1 MEKITTNIALLA
13 GLLNTQ
19 IIVPGK
25 KNLPTFNHQFSTPK
39 FFAMALEMVDDPQD
53 QQDYNDNSGGGRSGG
68 RGGGGGGMLAFLP
81 LLFALFKGGGGKGKM
96 LILLLL
102 AGGAYFLMK
111 SDGCSGGGGL
121 TDAISQFATGGIL
134 DPNQFKK
141 ASVYEALED
150 NDTKNPL
157 PEAVSLERFAPS
169 RQNQGQ
175 QGSCVAWSS
184 AYAARTIIESASTAA
199 DPNSIAYSPA
209 FLYNQIGL
217 DGCQGSYLIRAMEFM
232 TNKGSVPYN
241 QFPYDESDCSRQ
253 PSGQLS
259 GEALQHRMHGF
270 NRLTESDAPN
280 GINLRAIKE
289 HLAKDAP
296 VVIGMMVGGSFMQD
310 MVGQKVWHPTDD
322 DYRQMGFGGHAMCV
336 VGYDDR
342 LEGGA
347 FQIMNSW
354 GPEWGEN
361 GIGYVRYGDFK
372 EFVREAYG
380 VDPMPKRGAALN
392 VDFECTV
399 GLVNNDTKQ
408 YIPLR
413 AGGSNN
419 FTTVTPVKKGTKFK
433 MEIKNAVECY
443 IYLFTPNTAGS
454 SFVLFPY
461 KPVHSP
467 YCGITGTRLFPRKE
481 SIRADSIGNKDFM
494 GVVVSKQ
501 ALDYNAVNA
510 AINRSSQPTY
520 AGKLNEA
527 INAFSIKN
535 VTYSNSNSGTIY
547 FKADASERNNV
558 VGCVV
563 EINKQ

>member
-1 MEKITTNIALLA
+1 M
-13 GLLNTQ
+13 
-19 IIVPGK
+19 P
-25 KNLPTFNHQFSTPK
+25 
-39 FFAMALEMVDDPQD
+39 LEMVDDPQD
-53 QQDYNDNSGGGRSGG
+53 QQDYNDNSGNSGGGRRGG
-68 RGGGGGGMLAFLP
+68 FTGGGGGGLLNFLP
-81 LLFALFKGGGGKGKM
+81 LLFSLFRGGGGKGGIII
-96 LILLLL
+96 ILLLV
-102 AGGAYFLMK
+102 GGGYFLMK
-111 SDGCSGGGGL
+111 NGGCSGEGGGGL
-121 TDAISQFATGGIL
+121 TDIISKFTKGGML

-141 ASVYEALED
+141 ASVYEGLED
-150 NDTKNPL
+150 DNTKNPL
-157 PEAVSLERFAPS
+157 PEAVSLAKFAPD

-184 AYAARTIIESASTAA
+184 AYAARSIVESASTGA
-199 DPNSIAYSPA
+199 DPNSVAYSPA

-217 DGCQGSYLIRAMEFM
+217 DGCQGSYIIRAMEFM
-232 TNKGSVPYN
+232 TNKGSVPYD
-241 QFPYDESDCSRQ
+241 QFPYSDQDCSRQ
-253 PSGQLS
+253 PNNQQWN
-259 GEALQHRMHGF
+259 EALQHKMHGF
-270 NRLTESDAPN
+270 NRLTETDDPN
-280 GINLRAIKE
+280 GLNVRAIKE

-310 MVGQKVWHPTDD
+310 MMGQKVWHPTEE
-322 DYRQMGFGGHAMCV
+322 DYQQMGFGGHAMCV

-361 GIGYVRYGDFK
+361 GFGWVRYGDFK

-392 VDFECTV
+392 KAFECTV
-399 GLVNNDTKQ
+399 GLVNNDTKK

-413 AGGSNN
+413 AGGSNL
-419 FTTVTPVKKGTKFK
+419 FTTVSPVTLGTKFK
-433 MEIKNAVECY
+433 MEIKNEVECY
-443 IYLFTPNTAGS
+443 IYLFTPNASGS

-461 KPVHSP
+461 KPIHSP

-494 GVVVSKQ
+494 GIVVSKQ
-501 ALDYNAVNA
+501 PLDYNALND
-510 AINRSSQPTY
+510 AINKSNQPTY
-520 AGKLNEA
+520 AGKLNAA
-527 INAFSIKN
+527 INEVAIKN
-535 VTYSNSNSGTIY
+535 VQYNNTSNGTIY
-547 FKADASERNNV
+547 FKANAGEQNNV